1 MVISC
6 VAYSCTN
13 RQKTGSNI
21 SLFSGNLCRKC
32 LCCVIVYVNEC
43 SSFENV
49 LKYQYITD
57 TFVFLRVTYIKCFP
71 VVTLIGCNIKC
82 YRGSSFI
89 NNVCVRVCIFVTL
102 FKNST
107 RCQLINTI
115 FFLYKSSAFN
125 EALSFLVVVCLF
137 IVA

>member
-32 LCCVIVYVNEC
+32 LCCVSVYMNEC
-43 SSFENV
+43 NSFENV

-57 TFVFLRVTYIKCFP
+57 TFVFLGGNVHSVFP
-71 VVTLIGCNIKC
+71 SCHIDWVQHSIL
-82 YRGSSFI
+82 
-89 NNVCVRVCIFVTL
+89 
-102 FKNST
+102 
-107 RCQLINTI
+107 
-115 FFLYKSSAFN
+115 
-125 EALSFLVVVCLF
+125 
-137 IVA
+137 